1 MRIQV
6 LNPANSYK
14 PVPHEAVENFIQ
26 RGNAKD
32 GIVLKVTPAEDYN
45 LGIVHDDTG
54 ALNFSDKAGLYSIG
68 VSTHSDYY
76 GLTWFAINENKKGS
90 TSK

>member
-14 PVPHEAVENFIQ
+14 PVPPETVENFIQ

-32 GIVLKVTPAEDYN
+32 GIVLQVIPNEGSDLRMFNGDRGPLYF
-45 LGIVHDDTG
+45 DDQAG
-54 ALNFSDKAGLYSIG
+54 VISAQMSAHSNF
-68 VSTHSDYY
+68 
-76 GLTWFAINENKKGS
+76 GLTFFSITENKKAA
-90 TSK
+90 